1 MIDLSHI
8 RPAVPVEAI
17 KAELTQE
24 RFVRYTSKLNNEI
37 YIVNVHNSPETVQ
50 EVGRLRELTFASADG
65 GTGKPVDLDEL
76 DLSDNPYQQL
86 IVWNPEEEEIVGG
99 YRFID
104 GATVAGGK
112 GNPQHDLSMG
122 HYFQF
127 SPQFLEDYL
136 PYSIELGRSWV
147 QPKYQPAVDPR
158 KGMFALDNIWD
169 GLGAIVLKYE
179 NMRHFYG
186 KVTMYPSYDRNA
198 RNWVLNFLEH
208 YFSDTEGLMHPI
220 LQAELQKL
228 PGLEQHFPIDRLDFS
243 TNFKKGLR
251 NLGKLTSEFGESVPP
266 LIKQYMVLSPEMK
279 TFGTFVN
286 ADFGNV
292 EETGILISVDK
303 IYEEKRSRYI
313 TL

>member
-127 SPQFLEDYL
+127 SPQFLEEYL
-136 PYSIELGRSWV
+136 PHSIELGRSWV

-208 YFSDTEGLMHPI
+208 YFPDTEGLMHPI
-220 LQAELQKL
+220 LQAELQIL

>member
-136 PYSIELGRSWV
+136 PHSIELGRSWV

-186 KVTMYPSYDRNA
+186 KVTMYSSYDRNA

-208 YFSDTEGLMHPI
+208 YFPDTEGLMHPV
-220 LQAELQKL
+220 LQAELQIL

>member
-208 YFSDTEGLMHPI
+208 YFPDTEGLMHPI

-228 PGLEQHFPIDRLDFS
+228 PGLEQHFPINRLDFS

>member
-1 MIDLSHI
+1 MIDLSYI

-127 SPQFLEDYL
+127 STQFLEDYL

-186 KVTMYPSYDRNA
+186 KVTMYPTYDRNA

-208 YFSDTEGLMHPI
+208 YFPDPEGLLHPI
-220 LQAELQKL
+220 TQAELTKL
-228 PGLEQHFPIDRLDFS
+228 PGLEQHFPIDRIDFL
-243 TNFKKGLR
+243 THFKKGLR

-313 TL
+313 SL

>member
-1 MIDLSHI
+1 MIDLSYI

-104 GATVAGGK
+104 GATVSGGK

-127 SPQFLEDYL
+127 STQFLEDYL

-186 KVTMYPSYDRNA
+186 KVTMYPTYDRNA

-208 YFSDTEGLMHPI
+208 YFPDPEGLLHPI
-220 LQAELQKL
+220 TQAELTKL
-228 PGLEQHFPIDRLDFS
+228 PGLEQHFPIDQTDFS
-243 TNFKKGLR
+243 TSFKKGLR

-313 TL
+313 SL

>member
-104 GATVAGGK
+104 GATIAGGK

-127 SPQFLEDYL
+127 SPQFLEEYL
-136 PYSIELGRSWV
+136 PHSIELGRSWV

-208 YFSDTEGLMHPI
+208 YFPDTEGLMHPI
-220 LQAELQKL
+220 LQAELQIL

>member
-112 GNPQHDLSMG
+112 RSPQHDLSMG

-136 PYSIELGRSWV
+136 PHSIELGRSWV

-208 YFSDTEGLMHPI
+208 YFPDTEGLMHPI
-220 LQAELQKL
+220 LQAELPKL

>member
-313 TL
+313 TF

>member
-136 PYSIELGRSWV
+136 PHSIELGRSWV

-208 YFSDTEGLMHPI
+208 YFPDTERLMHPI
-220 LQAELQKL
+220 LQAELPKL

>member
-17 KAELTQE
+17 KAELTQD

-86 IVWNPEEEEIVGG
+86 IVWNPEEEDIVGG

-208 YFSDTEGLMHPI
+208 YFPDTEGLMHPI